1 MPPKKNL
8 TAEDVESIKESLDFL
23 SAEVAAIKQQQ
34 KTILDLVLEVK
45 QLKLQNAEKDKQ
57 LLYLDNRVADL
68 EQYTRMNDIIV
79 TGLQIK
85 PRSYAKAASAT
96 VNNGDQEPN
105 ELDAI
110 SVEQQVA
117 AFLDTRGIKLDCD
130 DIEACHTLP
139 RRNDKDKTTTVIM
152 RFVNRK
158 RKTALPQPLPSHLN
172 EHLTKR
178 NADIARKA
186 RFMRKDKKIQSTW
199 TTNCKVFIKLNGA
212 PEEARALCIRS
223 IEELDKHQ

>member
-8 TAEDVESIKESLDFL
+8 TAEDGESIKESLDFL

-105 ELDAI
+105 ELDAMSI
-110 SVEQQVA
+110 S
-117 AFLDTRGIKLDCD
+117 
-130 DIEACHTLP
+130 P
-139 RRNDKDKTTTVIM
+139 
-152 RFVNRK
+152 
-158 RKTALPQPLPSHLN
+158 
-172 EHLTKR
+172 
-178 NADIARKA
+178 NA
-186 RFMRKDKKIQSTW
+186 TP
-199 TTNCKVFIKLNGA
+199 T
-212 PEEARALCIRS
+212 
-223 IEELDKHQ
+223 